1 MGSGQARSMSVGFR
15 IRPSECNQGQTQP
28 RVCLGRAM
36 AEQDWGHEASGPWP
50 DTSTAV
56 LQLEAG
62 TPAMQ
67 PRQRL
72 RPMGRGCGPQVRP
85 VRVRP
90 VSALSALSG
99 LGKNST
105 GIYAAIL

>member
-1 MGSGQARSMSVGFR
+1 MSVGFR

-36 AEQDWGHEASGPWP
+36 AEQDCSHEARLGVGPWP

-67 PRQRL
+67 PGQKL
-72 RPMGRGCGPQVRP
+72 RPMGRGCGPQVRLVRMRP
-85 VRVRP
+85 VR
-90 VSALSALSG
+90 ALSALSG
-99 LGKNST
+99 LRKNLT